1 MRVLR
6 RNRGWAT
13 LDVRNDFIALGEAV
27 SGYGPSKVVMIMA
40 GIILHGFYHPAA
52 VQRMA
57 SALRLPGERGQGGME
72 WALAALGSYDEML
85 KVCRAYRGP
94 QGFPYRWIKQWH
106 GNRKALGE
114 KERQDDPQS
123 NRHSYAHYVDRNFL
137 QWGTD
142 MEEQVLI
149 VRRVTSTQRLHR

>member
-94 QGFPYRWIKQWH
+94 QGFPYRWIK
-106 GNRKALGE
+106 
-114 KERQDDPQS
+114 D
-123 NRHSYAHYVDRNFL
+123 
-137 QWGTD
+137 GTEIAESVRPHLSD
-142 MEEQVLI
+142 LYEACVSI
-149 VRRVTSTQRLHR
+149 VACRRPSMSVIDSMLPDVMGW